1 MAKTNEKCDFLIT
14 QFDKGLRDIVTQHTR
29 NTLGHRGNA
38 KYIESL
44 IRKDLKL

>member
-1 MAKTNEKCDFLIT
+1 MKDKEKCDFIIT

-38 KYIESL
+38 KYIEAL
-44 IRKDLKL
+44 IRKDLGL